1 MNFSPLGRFDAN
13 APIAPSLLVAARA
26 FAKSLPH
33 LPDGSFFERGYLH
46 WTVAAFGCLFCD
58 YDAEADYEHGVWTL
72 RLPGNVLGNARG
84 ERATESAHTW
94 HRNAHAFG
102 IALAGMDGAT
112 ETNFGNHGVTLA
124 GIDMLLAGAAAVS
137 IAYGIDATGTVDG
150 YDAYSNP
157 VIEPTWMTHAEAAVV
172 DKYFPGDGDP
182 GSRWDFATTVPL
194 PNGVK
199 LKPWMATTV
208 GNAFRQRVHV
218 IKLALE
224 QS

>member
-13 APIAPSLLVAARA
+13 APIAPSLLVTARA

-46 WTVAAFGCLFCD
+46 WTVAAFGCLFGD

-112 ETNFGNHGVTLA
+112 ETNFGDHGVTLA
-124 GIDMLLAGAAAVS
+124 GIDMMLAGAAAVS

-172 DKYFPGDGDP
+172 DKY
-182 GSRWDFATTVPL
+182 SSERWDFATLVAL
-194 PNGVK
+194 PPGTSLAESYAK
-199 LKPWMATTV
+199 TV
-208 GNAFRQRVHV
+208 GDAFRARIHA
-218 IKLALE
+218 IKLALA
-224 QS
+224 